1 MIKALNK
8 LDIEETYLNIIKAI
22 CDKPTANIVLS
33 GERLKTF
40 PLRSGM
46 RQRCLLS
53 PPLFNIALEVLT
65 RAVRQQKERKGI

>member
-22 CDKPTANIVLS
+22 CDNPTANVVLS
-33 GERLKTF
+33 GERLKIF

-53 PPLFNIALEVLT
+53 PPLFHITLEVLT